1 MITITDDYDVM
12 NWSSM
17 LVEHV
22 RFMDTI
28 FIPVSLE
35 IATLDTRNA
44 AYNFYDKALISLI
57 RISFH
62 SINFTQVKAAVY
74 SALRVIE
81 YLEYVIE
88 LHPSQNCLQLERYKD
103 FHNLYKEYRHE
114 WAIDCQKHFK
124 KVLEQILIRSE

>member
-17 LVEHV
+17 LVEYV
-22 RFMDTI
+22 KFMDTF

-62 SINFTQVKAAVY
+62 SSNFTQVKAAVY
-74 SALRVIE
+74 SMYRVIE
-81 YLEYVIE
+81 YLNYVIE
-88 LHPSQNCLQLERYKD
+88 LDASQNCLQLERNKD
-103 FHNLYKEYRHE
+103 FQNLYKEYRHE
-114 WAIDCQKHFK
+114 WAIDCQKHFE

>member
-17 LVEHV
+17 LVEYV
-22 RFMDTI
+22 KFMDTF

-62 SINFTQVKAAVY
+62 SSNFTQVKAAAY
-74 SALRVIE
+74 SMYRVIE
-81 YLEYVIE
+81 YLNYVIE
-88 LHPSQNCLQLERYKD
+88 LDASQNCLQLERDKD

-114 WAIDCQKHFK
+114 WAIDCQKHFE